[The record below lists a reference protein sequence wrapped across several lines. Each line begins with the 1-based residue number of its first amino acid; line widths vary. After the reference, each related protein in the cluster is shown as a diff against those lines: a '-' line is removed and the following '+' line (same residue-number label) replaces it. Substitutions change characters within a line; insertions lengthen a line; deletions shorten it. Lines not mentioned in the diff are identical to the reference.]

1 MKGRVTFWFHLD
13 YDHNAGFVQ
22 FKLYG
27 QQCKKCN
34 SGKFEYVMW
43 YPEEVSKVTSLSVKA
58 NTFCLAF
65 HRFLLP
71 VTYIYFYSYQS
82 NCGERHCALFPF

>member
-13 YDHNAGFVQ
+13 YATNNGYVQ

-43 YPEEVSKVTSLSVKA
+43 YPEEVSKVGVIEIKNNHWKRRSCTS
-58 NTFCLAF
+58 
-65 HRFLLP
+65 
-71 VTYIYFYSYQS
+71 VTMQ
-82 NCGERHCALFPF
+82 